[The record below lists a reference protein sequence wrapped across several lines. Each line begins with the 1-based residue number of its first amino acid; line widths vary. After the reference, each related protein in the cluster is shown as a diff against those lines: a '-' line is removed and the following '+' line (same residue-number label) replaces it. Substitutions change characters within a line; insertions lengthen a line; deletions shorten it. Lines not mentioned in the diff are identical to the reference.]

1 MLLITGA
8 AGYLGSKLVQSLFP
22 EMAAGLRIRAID
34 DFSEGKI
41 KCISDPEGKLPDV
54 AVEKMDITCRND
66 VRRMMKDVETV
77 VHFAAI
83 TGIPD
88 CENDPQ
94 RANEVNL
101 LGTRNIIE
109 AGAGEK
115 MRKIL
120 FPSSFAVYGNACCAI
135 SEETPTRPINY
146 YGILKRATE
155 DIIIAAAE
163 AYGID
168 YVIFRQSNIH
178 GRSLSRKKSLIN
190 KICTCVK
197 NGEPLEMVGD
207 GSQTRDFVFID
218 DVMKVYKKAL
228 ASDIRGLY
236 NLGSGECSSIKTV
249 FDVLDSQC
257 RRILGKGIK
266 LIRRRKRLEG
276 KKEVCGGFEFKVSR
290 LEEAFGFRPRSAVEE
305 SIRGLLIAADEPAKP
320 VPSS

>member
-22 EMAAGLRIRAID
+22 EMAEGLCVRAID
-34 DFSEGKI
+34 DFSEGKVG
-41 KCISDPEGKLPDV
+41 CISDPAGKLPDV
-54 AVEKMDITCRND
+54 TVEKMDITSEED
-66 VRRMMKDVETV
+66 AAKMMQDVEKV
-77 VHFAAI
+77 VHLAAI

-88 CENDPQ
+88 CENDPA

-109 AGAGEK
+109 AGAKEK

-178 GRSLSRKKSLIN
+178 GRSLCQKKSLIN
-190 KICTCVK
+190 KICTRVK
-197 NGEPLEMVGD
+197 KGEPLELVGD

-228 ASDIRGLY
+228 NSDIRGLY

-257 RRILGKGIK
+257 REILGKGINV
-266 LIRRRKRLEG
+266 IRRQERLEG
-276 KKEVCGGFEFKVSR
+276 KKEVRDGFEYCVSR
-290 LEEAFGFRPRSAVEE
+290 LQEAFGFKPRSAVEE
-305 SIRGLLIAADEPAKP
+305 SIRGLLTDGDEGS
-320 VPSS
+320 VSH